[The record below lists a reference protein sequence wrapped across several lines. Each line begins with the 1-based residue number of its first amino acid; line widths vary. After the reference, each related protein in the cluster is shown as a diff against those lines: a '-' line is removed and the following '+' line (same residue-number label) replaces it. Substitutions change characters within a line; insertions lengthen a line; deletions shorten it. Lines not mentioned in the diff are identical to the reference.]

1 MSKIIG
7 LTGGIGSG
15 KSKVVTLFRSLGV
28 PCYVADAAAKRLMTS
43 SNKLQK
49 QLIELLG
56 EDVYKEGALNRPY
69 IAKIV
74 FSDPEKLKS
83 LNQLV
88 HPMVGE
94 DFQQWVQLQKAPYVV
109 KEVAILFEN
118 NGHLAVDK
126 SLLITAPNQL
136 KIKRVMARDG
146 SSENEVLARMKNQW
160 EDKQRIPL
168 ADYHIENV
176 EWEVTHQKVLA
187 LHQHFLKL

>member
-28 PCYVADAAAKRLMTS
+28 PCYVADEAAKRLMTS

-118 NGHLAVDK
+118 NGHLTVDK